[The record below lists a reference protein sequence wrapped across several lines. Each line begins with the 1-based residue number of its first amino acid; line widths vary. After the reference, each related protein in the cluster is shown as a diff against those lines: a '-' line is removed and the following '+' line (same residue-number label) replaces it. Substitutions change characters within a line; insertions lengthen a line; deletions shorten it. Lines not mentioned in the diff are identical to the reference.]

1 MTASILK
8 EAMMTEKA
16 VAEIAA
22 KLAAADI
29 RVNSSLVNRLG
40 SSAPEVVDQLN
51 FRVNM
56 QEFLANVIE
65 SQVNGALRIFCA
77 RKVFACHDL

>member
-1 MTASILK
+1 MAASILK

-22 KLAAADI
+22 KFATANI
-29 RVNSSLVNRLG
+29 RVD
-40 SSAPEVVDQLN
+40 SSALEVVDQLN
-51 FRVNM
+51 FRVDM
-56 QEFLANVIE
+56 HGFLANVVE

-77 RKVFACHDL
+77 RKVFACHVL